1 MPEAKDAKDLDAL
14 VAEAIPENLRK
25 DIIVTF
31 RDQKFTVG
39 PPDKWI
45 PYFQYLAE
53 RKNDLMGA
61 LAVALGDDGLDRF
74 MELRPSMT
82 EIMGFMASIQTA
94 GGINAGESPASGS

>member
-1 MPEAKDAKDLDAL
+1 MPDIDAL

-25 DIIVTF
+25 DILVTF
-31 RDQKFTVG
+31 RDQQFTVG

-74 MELRPSMT
+74 MEMRPSMT
-82 EIMGFMASIQTA
+82 EIMGFMASIQSA
-94 GGINAGESPASGS
+94 GGLDTGESQDSGA

>member
-1 MPEAKDAKDLDAL
+1 MPDIDAL

-25 DIIVTF
+25 EILVTF
-31 RDQKFTVG
+31 RDQQFTVG

-74 MELRPSMT
+74 MEMRPSMT
-82 EIMGFMASIQTA
+82 EIMGFMASIQSA
-94 GGINAGESPASGS
+94 GGLDTGESQDSGA